1 MTRIIIDIYYS
12 KFLLDCY
19 FTHGWYQD
27 YHQTDNRD
35 ADKEDAIQF
44 QPVEKNSIAVLDSL
58 ECVIFR
64 PGDGFIMHRTFRTT
78 PTPVNVIENVSSTTF
93 GLNSKIKE

>member
-1 MTRIIIDIYYS
+1 MTRINIDIYYS

-44 QPVEKNSIAVLDSL
+44 QPVDKNSIAVLDSHL
-58 ECVIFR
+58 ERDIFR
-64 PGDGFIMHRTFRTT
+64 PGEGIFMHYTVRTT
-78 PTPVNVIENVSSTTF
+78 PTKVIVIPYISSTTF
-93 GLNSKIKE
+93 GLNSKIK